1 MANEIKTAL
10 DALASRLARVP
21 GLRVSQD
28 VSTDAWSEFPLAA
41 LRLESRNAAG
51 VGLGG
56 SSFEGEIVVTVIAG
70 GESAADLLPFI
81 EPLGAMSVEAAIDSD
96 NTLNGA
102 VDYAKLVE
110 VNGVGVRRI
119 GGRPR
124 MAADFRVR
132 FAKQALAG

>member
-1 MANEIKTAL
+1 MANEIKNAM

-28 VSTDAWSEFPLAA
+28 ASTDAWSDFPLAA
-41 LRLESRNAAG
+41 LRLASRNAASAS
-51 VGLGG
+51 LGG
-56 SSFEGEIVVTVIAG
+56 SSFEGEIVVTVVAG
-70 GESAADLLPFI
+70 GESAGDLLPFI
-81 EPLGAMSVEAAIDSD
+81 EPLGAMSVEAAIDAD

-102 VDYAKLVE
+102 VDFAKLVE

-132 FAKQALAG
+132 FSKQALAG